1 MKRVICSILAFIFI
15 TLNILPSVNVFADDG
30 YTDSQLADIGTIM
43 LSNLIT
49 SGEATEID
57 FSDYTESDGL
67 DFLIALGELAVTG
80 DTTGLI
86 EFGLDW
92 LGGELSDA
100 YDNFIWSIR
109 EWEHDI
115 APDLYDFWYN
125 GGPYEI
131 NIQKNANFTK
141 PLRDLLTPRGEDD
154 NIPVPPIDYAS
165 YINIIN
171 GDSGNGLD
179 FYWKNYNINGGS
191 FLTIPQSITSVSY
204 CLPTNNWSQTSSSIV
219 SDYFTSKFIISDL
232 ITFNINS
239 QPNSDLYSI
248 TMSGYNPY
256 NYNNWVFTFQ
266 KAMWKTANQSIL
278 YYGDYVNNNTFNNY
292 WVYQY
297 SSFSNKSLI
306 DCLTYLSYNFRNV
319 NIYVDGVPWAIVSS
333 NTPTYPIVIPNTL
346 TIFND
351 QPLQYTFPDPTYL
364 DIPNLK
370 TLITNAINNSTVIKW
385 DDIDDYFVDVN
396 GTPSLPVIHMI
407 RNDYDNMYMEQYPYP
422 ATIIGF
428 KDPLKFN
435 EHLLDNS
442 TGYLSPVVK
451 VVENTVDVLPMDI
464 VGVLGIGAILTI
476 FALIINRL
484 LE

>member
-15 TLNILPSVNVFADDG
+15 TLNILPSVTVFADDG

-57 FSDYTESDGL
+57 FSDYTDSNGL

-92 LGGELSDA
+92 LGGELSNA

-125 GGPYEI
+125 GTEFEI
-131 NIQKNANFTK
+131 DVNKNQGFSK
-141 PLRDLLTPRGEDD
+141 PLRELLTPRGGDEI
-154 NIPVPPIDYAS
+154 IPNPDENYRS
-165 YINIIN
+165 YINKMNGNQAGGFFWINANERFYYNPYTFQFINFPLNSVSYYKSYYNSFGSYSYSVSDIEVSNILTLYINSIDNSYIGSITNISGSLPSVIIT
-171 GDSGNGLD
+171 D
-179 FYWKNYNINGGS
+179 YNINRDWFSISYSGQDGYINYFNAGVGLSINAGRVLTYQDSSLSNVFS
-191 FLTIPQSITSVSY
+191 FFA
-204 CLPTNNWSQTSSSIV
+204 
-219 SDYFTSKFIISDL
+219 DRFR
-232 ITFNINS
+232 NIN
-239 QPNSDLYSI
+239 I
-248 TMSGYNPY
+248 
-256 NYNNWVFTFQ
+256 
-266 KAMWKTANQSIL
+266 I
-278 YYGDYVNNNTFNNY
+278 
-292 WVYQY
+292 
-297 SSFSNKSLI
+297 
-306 DCLTYLSYNFRNV
+306 
-319 NIYVDGVPWAIVSS
+319 VDGNPWAIVNYIS
-333 NTPTYPIVIPNTL
+333 PTYPIVIPNTL

-351 QPLQYTFPDPTYL
+351 QPLQYTFPEPTYL

-396 GTPSLPVIHMI
+396 GTPSLPVLQMV

-422 ATIIGF
+422 ATIIGL

-442 TGYLSPVVK
+442 QGYLSPVVE
-451 VVENTVDVLPMDI
+451 VVENTVDVLPMEI
-464 VGVLGIGAILTI
+464 VGVLAIGAILTI